1 MRSPSKQESALRIIF
16 GLVALAVLVAASWF
30 GFHGVGESQ
39 PLASVPIPL
48 KAENLPDTPAK
59 WHGRIA
65 YRALDRRLA
74 ATAQPP
80 KMAGL
85 TVAVGHYGNRR
96 FQRTLG
102 LA

>member
-16 GLVALAVLVAASWF
+16 GLVALAVLVAARWF

-59 WHGRIA
+59 WHGRID
-65 YRALDRRLA
+65 YRPLDRRLA
-74 ATAQPP
+74 ALSHPP
-80 KMAGL
+80 QMPRPA
-85 TVAVGHYGNRR
+85 VAVAEDGKLR
-96 FQRTLG
+96 FLPPSS
-102 LA
+102 L